1 MVTKVG
7 GRTHDKSLRGIAHVD
22 WRGQHVSRLDFGII
36 FRPIGAHDEEG
47 SAALGVTH
55 IVQGLLSREIQDIV
69 NRGRQIDGANLVPA
83 ELPEVRMLHI
93 QPGVVP
99 RVDIAAGIAQPDIVA
114 GIRVVKRQRILRSIE
129 QEAIGAAEQ
138 SVHDEHHRS
147 GGFPGIV

>member
-1 MVTKVG
+1 
-7 GRTHDKSLRGIAHVD
+7 
-22 WRGQHVSRLDFGII
+22 
-36 FRPIGAHDEEG
+36 
-47 SAALGVTH
+47 
-55 IVQGLLSREIQDIV
+55 
-69 NRGRQIDGANLVPA
+69 VP
-83 ELPEVRMLHI
+83 HI

-147 GGFPGIV
+147 GGFPGIVQPRGVWDAEQIQHIAVRGLRKMRFGRIAMLLNALRLQ